1 MGTNM
6 VSSQVAYFSGLACL
20 VAGQGPTLVLLHGG
34 AGSSS
39 HWSRNIDTL
48 ATAYRVF
55 AFDMPGFGRSP
66 DVPAGTE
73 AETYIDWVAAAVA
86 EVAASQT
93 YRLTGFSFGAVI
105 AAGIGARHCGRI
117 TSLSLAGPGGFG
129 SPVGRRLD
137 LRALPDGADDS
148 AHRCVIRHNLLQIM
162 IADPSHVDD
171 VTIDIQAENIR
182 NTRFDSRRISLQ
194 DRLLKDIERC
204 DAPLQLIWGAGDHLA
219 YPSIDARAALCRG
232 VRPDT
237 RVDIIPAA
245 GHWVQYEQPAAFN
258 EALLS
263 FVPEASR
270 LQRV

>member
-1 MGTNM
+1 MA
-6 VSSQVAYFSGLACL
+6 SSQVAYFSHLACL
-20 VAGQGPTLVLLHGG
+20 VVGQGPTLVLLHGG
-34 AGSSS
+34 TGSAS
-39 HWSRNIDTL
+39 HWSRNIEAL
-48 ATAYRVF
+48 ASVHRVF

-73 AETYIDWVAAAVA
+73 TEAYIDWVTAAVA
-86 EVAASQT
+86 EAAAAQP
-93 YRLTGFSFGAVI
+93 YRLTGFSFGSVI
-105 AAGIGARHCGRI
+105 AAGVAARHCGRI
-117 TSLSLAGPGGFG
+117 TALSLAGPGGFG
-129 SPVGRRLD
+129 SPAGRRLD
-137 LRALPDGADDS
+137 LRALPDGADDT
-148 AHRCVIRHNLLQIM
+148 AYRGVIRHNLLQMM

-171 VTIDIQAENIR
+171 ATIDIQAENIR

-194 DRLLKDIERC
+194 DRLLKDIERS
-204 DAPLQLIWGAGDHLA
+204 DAPLQLIWGARDHLA

-258 EALLS
+258 DALRS

>member
-1 MGTNM
+1 M
-6 VSSQVAYFSGLACL
+6 VSSQVAYFSRLACL

-48 ATAYRVF
+48 ASAHRVF

-66 DVPAGTE
+66 DVPAAIE
-73 AETYIDWVAAAVA
+73 AEAYIDLVAAAVA
-86 EVAASQT
+86 EAAAGQP

-105 AAGIGARHCGRI
+105 AAGVGARHRGRI
-117 TSLSLAGPGGFG
+117 TALSLAAPGGFG
-129 SPVGRRLD
+129 SPAGRRLD
-137 LRALPDGADDS
+137 LRALPEGADDS
-148 AHRCVIRHNLLQIM
+148 ALRGVIRHNLLQMM

-171 VTIDIQAENIR
+171 TTIDIQAENIR
-182 NTRFDSRRISLQ
+182 NMRFDSRRISLQ

-204 DAPLQLIWGAGDHLA
+204 DAPLQLIWGARDHLA

-232 VRPDT
+232 VRPAT
-237 RVDIIPAA
+237 RIDIIPAA
-245 GHWVQYEQPAAFN
+245 GHWVQYEQAAAFN

-263 FVPEASR
+263 FEPEASR
-270 LQRV
+270 LQRA